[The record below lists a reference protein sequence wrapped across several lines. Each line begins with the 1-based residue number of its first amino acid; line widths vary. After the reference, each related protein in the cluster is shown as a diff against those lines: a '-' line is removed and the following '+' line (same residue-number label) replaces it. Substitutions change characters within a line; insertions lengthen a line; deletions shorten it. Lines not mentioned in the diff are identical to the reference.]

1 MRALDFAAALF
12 SLMLLAS
19 PASAADDS
27 YSAGASDD
35 GLRPARMQIAEKNWL
50 GAVATLNAYTR
61 THPKSA
67 DGYNL
72 LGYSYRQ
79 LQRYNE
85 SLDAYQRALALD
97 PRHRGAHEYIGEAWL
112 MAHQPAKAEEH
123 LATLAKLCNSACEEH
138 DDLKKA
144 IAAWRTANPGR

>member
-1 MRALDFAAALF
+1 MRAIHPAAV
-12 SLMLLAS
+12 LLTTLLLCA
-19 PASAADDS
+19 PAHAADEG
-27 YSAGASDD
+27 YSGGASDD

-61 THPKSA
+61 AHPQSA

-85 SLDAYQRALALD
+85 SLDAYQRALTLD
-97 PRHRGAHEYIGEAWL
+97 PKHRGAHEYIGEAYL
-112 MAHQPAKAEEH
+112 ALGRLDKAREH
-123 LATLAKLCNSACEEH
+123 LDALGKICFLPCEEYR
-138 DDLKKA
+138 DLKRSYE
-144 IAAWRTANPGR
+144 AALRSK

>member
-1 MRALDFAAALF
+1 MRAIRFAATLLTTLLLCTPAL
-12 SLMLLAS
+12 
-19 PASAADDS
+19 AADDS
-27 YSAGASDD
+27 YSSNTDD

-61 THPKSA
+61 ANPQNA

-85 SLDAYQRALALD
+85 SLDAYQRALTLN
-97 PRHRGAHEYIGEAWL
+97 PKHRGAHEYIGEAYL
-112 MAHQPAKAEEH
+112 ALGRLDKAKEH
-123 LATLAKLCNSACEEH
+123 LDALDKICLLPCEEYR
-138 DDLKKA
+138 DLKRSYE
-144 IAAWRTANPGR
+144 AALRSK

>member
-61 THPKSA
+61 ANPQSA

-97 PRHRGAHEYIGEAWL
+97 PRHRGAHEYIGEAYIAL
-112 MAHQPAKAEEH
+112 GRLDKAKEH
-123 LATLAKLCNSACEEH
+123 LDALDKICFLPCEEYR
-138 DDLKKA
+138 DLKKSYE
-144 IAAWRTANPGR
+144 AALRAK

>member
-1 MRALDFAAALF
+1 MRAIHPAAVLLTTL
-12 SLMLLAS
+12 LMCTSAH
-19 PASAADDS
+19 AADEG
-27 YSAGASDD
+27 YSGGSDD
-35 GLRPARMQIAEKNWL
+35 DLRPARMQIAEKNWL

-85 SLDAYQRALALD
+85 SLDAYQRALTLD
-97 PRHRGAHEYIGEAWL
+97 PKHRGAHEYIGEAYL
-112 MAHQPAKAEEH
+112 ALGRLDKAKEH
-123 LATLAKLCNSACEEH
+123 LDALDKICFLPCEEYR
-138 DDLKKA
+138 DLKRSYE
-144 IAAWRTANPGR
+144 AALRSK

>member
-1 MRALDFAAALF
+1 MRAIHPAAV
-12 SLMLLAS
+12 LLTTLLLCTHAH
-19 PASAADDS
+19 AADEG
-27 YSAGASDD
+27 YSGGGEDD
-35 GLRPARMQIAEKNWL
+35 LRPARMQIAEKNWL

-85 SLDAYQRALALD
+85 SLDAYQRALTLD
-97 PRHRGAHEYIGEAWL
+97 PKHRGAHEYIGEAYL
-112 MAHQPAKAEEH
+112 ALGRLDKAREH
-123 LATLAKLCNSACEEH
+123 LDALDKICFLPCEEYR
-138 DDLKKA
+138 DLKRSYE
-144 IAAWRTANPGR
+144 AALRSK

>member
-1 MRALDFAAALF
+1 MRAIQFAATLLTTLLLCTPAL
-12 SLMLLAS
+12 
-19 PASAADDS
+19 AADDS
-27 YSAGASDD
+27 YSSNTDD

-61 THPKSA
+61 ANPQNA

-85 SLDAYQRALALD
+85 SLDAYQRALTLN
-97 PRHRGAHEYIGEAWL
+97 PKHRGAHEYIGEAYL
-112 MAHQPAKAEEH
+112 ALGRLDKAKEH
-123 LATLAKLCNSACEEH
+123 LDALDKICLLPCEEYR
-138 DDLKKA
+138 DLKRSYE
-144 IAAWRTANPGR
+144 AALRSK

>member
-1 MRALDFAAALF
+1 MRAIQLATAL
-12 SLMLLAS
+12 LTTLLLCT
-19 PASAADDS
+19 PTLAADDS
-27 YSAGASDD
+27 YSSSNDD

-61 THPKSA
+61 ANPQNA

-85 SLDAYQRALALD
+85 SLDAYQRALTLN
-97 PRHRGAHEYIGEAWL
+97 PKHRGVHEYIGEAYIAL
-112 MAHQPAKAEEH
+112 GRLDKAKEH
-123 LATLAKLCNSACEEH
+123 LDALDKICLLPCEEYR
-138 DDLKKA
+138 DLKRSYE
-144 IAAWRTANPGR
+144 AALRSR

>member
-1 MRALDFAAALF
+1 MHTRDFSAALL
-12 SLMLLAS
+12 SVLLLAG
-19 PASAADDS
+19 AAGAADDG
-27 YSAGASDD
+27 YGGGASDD
-35 GLRPARMQIAEKNWL
+35 ELRPARMQIADKNWQ

-85 SLDAYQRALALD
+85 SLDAYQRALTLD
-97 PRHRGAHEYIGEAWL
+97 PKHRGAHEYIGEAYIAL
-112 MAHQPAKAEEH
+112 GRLDKAREH
-123 LATLAKLCNSACEEH
+123 LEALDKICFLPCEEYR
-138 DDLKKA
+138 DLKRSYE
-144 IAAWRTANPGR
+144 AALRSK